1 MMIDDVNPYVES
13 NFSWAEW
20 TPNTT
25 LKLCRVPW
33 DASYRDVVRFVS
45 RETQQEWFEQ
55 LDGMECR
62 PATMHIFNA
71 PARVELPFN
80 EASNWNYLIAYN
92 DYPEL
97 EGPRAWYYFIQR
109 VEYVNAHCTQL
120 VLMLDVW
127 QSFQHDITF
136 GSCYVTRGHI
146 GVANEHQWDDFGR
159 TYLALPEGLDTGSE
173 MVATSQEY
181 KSIVSGQHYDVDGG
195 SLDWVDYGLVVVS
208 TTNLTDDPGTTSSPK
223 LATATGAIFEQETD
237 GCEVYYCESRM
248 AYVANIMALGS
259 LYPWITQG
267 ICAVYMVPKIPD
279 DYVSKCG
286 SRVTEIY
293 GQPVSTDYGNIY
305 SFKSAL
311 DSDLRYEDI
320 LKIGNFRDKF
330 NIPERYRNLKK
341 LYCYPYCVIECSC
354 LNGTVI
360 SYKPED
366 VQSADLTIR
375 ETYTYAPSGA
385 RINFYIPGYN
395 EAGAGTV
402 SPITINGENYGLPID
417 GGEMLSASFG
427 ITNLPHFSVVNNG
440 GALAMANSAYTR
452 QYAQHAAEWT
462 RDKSLASA
470 YTASSNA
477 MWQRAYATRQTNLA
491 NENRTS
497 MNAITANSLNQSL
510 AIGQANTNQMAGL
523 QIEQNIANNN
533 LNGMAGIIGGGAS
546 AVASAASGNI
556 VGGVMGAA
564 SAVGNAFLNS
574 SRMDIANR
582 GISSG
587 AGISNATA
595 AASTSNQ
602 LATNAAQTSQVNAY
616 ATSATNLGNQLSGI
630 ISHANYGLADYAAKG
645 DYQNA
650 IAGINAQVQQ
660 MQLTPPTT
668 SGALGGDMFNLS
680 NGIMGVLVRF
690 KTCAPSALR
699 SVGEYMLRY
708 GYFVQRF
715 ITPPASLECM
725 EKFTFWQMQEAYVR
739 GTLPEEYRLTIKGM
753 FERGVTVWDKPE
765 YIGVTDWA
773 DNEPLP
779 GIGYE

>member
-1 MMIDDVNPYVES
+1 MIDDANPYVES

-45 RETQQEWFEQ
+45 RETQQEWFNK
-55 LDGMECR
+55 LDGVECR

-80 EASNWNYLIAYN
+80 EASNWNYLVAYN

-97 EGPRAWYYFIQR
+97 EGPRAWYYFIQH

-127 QSFQHDITF
+127 QSFQHDITL

-146 GVANEHQWDDFGR
+146 GIANEHQWDDYGR
-159 TYLALPEGLDTGSE
+159 TYLALPEGLDTGAE
-173 MVATSQEY
+173 MVTTNQTY
-181 KSIVSGQHYDVDGG
+181 KSIVNAQHYNLDGG
-195 SLDWVDYGLVVVS
+195 ALDWVDYGIIVVS
-208 TTNLTDDPGTTSSPK
+208 TTNLTDSPGTQSKPS
-223 LATATGAIFEQETD
+223 LQTATGSIFEGATD
-237 GCEVYYCESRM
+237 GCEVYYCDSRM
-248 AYVANIMALGS
+248 AYVANIMALGT
-259 LYPWITQG
+259 LYPWVTQG
-267 ICAVYMVPKIPD
+267 ISAIYMVPKIPQ
-279 DYVSKCG
+279 DYINKYG
-286 SRVTEIY
+286 SEVTKIY
-293 GQPVSTDYGNIY
+293 GSNVSTDYGRIY
-305 SFKSAL
+305 QFKTGI
-311 DSDLRYEDI
+311 DSETRYEDI
-320 LKIGNFRDKF
+320 LNVSNFRDNF
-330 NIPERYRNLKK
+330 NIPSRYRNLKK
-341 LYCYPYCVIECSC
+341 LYCYPYCVVECSS

-360 SYKPED
+360 TYKPED
-366 VQSADLTIR
+366 IQSNNLVIR
-375 ETYTYAPSGA
+375 ETYSFAPSGT
-385 RINFYIPGYN
+385 RINFYIPNYN
-395 EAGAGTV
+395 EAGADTI
-402 SPITINGENYGLPID
+402 SPLNIDGKGYGLPID
-417 GGEMLSASFG
+417 AGEMLDASFG

-452 QYAQHAAEWT
+452 AYAADSAQWT
-462 RDKSLASA
+462 RAKAQASA
-470 YTASSNA
+470 YTDSSNA
-477 MWQRAYATRQTNLA
+477 MWQREYATQQTNLSNA
-491 NENRTS
+491 NRS
-497 MNAITANSLNQSL
+497 AANAITANSLNQSL
-510 AIGQANTNQMAGL
+510 AIAQANTGAMAELTVQTNNMSSGITGL
-523 QIEQNIANNN
+523 QQV
-533 LNGMAGIIGGGAS
+533 GGAVLS
-546 AVASAASGNI
+546 AVSGNVAGAVGGAMGAIGTLAQNGVNNYSTLRSAA
-556 VGGVMGAA
+556 
-564 SAVGNAFLNS
+564 
-574 SRMDIANR
+574 
-582 GISSG
+582 
-587 AGISNATA
+587 ISNHTA
-595 AASTSNQ
+595 AANTANTT
-602 LATNAAQTSQVNAY
+602 ATNAAQTSQANTY
-616 ATSATNLGNQLSGI
+616 ASAATGLSNQLSSV
-630 ISHANYGLADYAAKG
+630 ISQSNLNLANYAAKG

-699 SVGEYMLRY
+699 SAGEYMLRY

-715 ITPPASLECM
+715 LTPPASLECM

-753 FERGVTVWDKPE
+753 FERGVTVWAKPE

-773 DNEPLP
+773 DNNPLP

>member
-1 MMIDDVNPYVES
+1 MIDDANPYVES

-33 DASYRDVVRFVS
+33 DASYRDIVRFVS
-45 RETQQEWFEQ
+45 RETQQEWFDK
-55 LDGMECR
+55 LDGVECR

-80 EASNWNYLIAYN
+80 EASNWNYLVAYN
-92 DYPEL
+92 DYPGL

-127 QSFQHDITF
+127 QSFQHDVTF

-146 GVANEHQWDDFGR
+146 GVANERQWNDYGR

-173 MVATSQEY
+173 MITTSQEY
-181 KSIVSGQHYDVDGG
+181 QSIIEGRHYDIDGG
-195 SLDWVDYGLVVVS
+195 AVDWVDYGLIVVS
-208 TTNLTDDPGTTSSPK
+208 TTNLTDDPGNTSKPK
-223 LATATGAIFEQETD
+223 LTTATGAIFEQETD
-237 GCEVYYCESRM
+237 GCSVYYCENRM
-248 AYVANIMALGS
+248 AYIVNIMALGT
-259 LYPWITQG
+259 LFPWVTQG
-267 ICAVYMVPKIPD
+267 ICAVYMVPKIPQ
-279 DYVSKCG
+279 DYVSRYG
-286 SRVTEIY
+286 HRVTEIY
-293 GQPVSTDYGNIY
+293 GQSVSEEYGNIY
-305 SFKSAL
+305 SFNSSL
-311 DSDLRYEDI
+311 DSDLRYEDVMSVA
-320 LKIGNFRDKF
+320 NFRNKF
-330 NIPERYRNLKK
+330 NIPARYRNLRK
-341 LYCYPYCVIECSC
+341 LYCYPFCVIECSC

-360 SYKPED
+360 TYRPED
-366 VQSADLTIR
+366 IQSDTLTIR

-395 EAGAGTV
+395 EAGADATV
-402 SPITINGENYGLPID
+402 PLRINGKDMGLPID
-417 GGEMLSASFG
+417 GGEMLNASFG

-452 QYAQHAAEWT
+452 AYAQESAQWT
-462 RDKSLASA
+462 RQKALTSA
-470 YTASSNA
+470 NVANSNA
-477 MWQRAYATRQTNLA
+477 ALQREYATRQTNWA
-491 NENRTS
+491 NENRTAT
-497 MNAITANSLNQSL
+497 NAITANSLNQSL
-510 AIGQANTNQMAGL
+510 AIGQNQTNQMANL
-523 QIEQNIANNN
+523 QVEQNIKSNN
-533 LNGMAGIIGGGAS
+533 LNGMAGIIGGGLN
-546 AVASAASGNI
+546 AVASRSPLGAVNA
-556 VGGVMGAA
+556 VGG
-564 SAVGNAFLNS
+564 AFLGS
-574 SRMDIANR
+574 AQTDIANY
-582 GISSG
+582 GINSS
-587 AGISNATA
+587 AAVSNSTA
-595 AASTSNQ
+595 AANTANQ
-602 LATNAAQTSQVNAY
+602 IATNAATTSQANAY
-616 ATSATNLGNQLSGI
+616 ASGATALGNQLNAVVSQ
-630 ISHANYGLADYAAKG
+630 ANYGLASYAAQG
-645 DYQNA
+645 DYQTA

-699 SVGEYMLRY
+699 AAGEYMLRY

-715 ITPPASLECM
+715 VTPPASLECM

-753 FERGVTVWDKPE
+753 FERGVTVWAKPE

>member
-1 MMIDDVNPYVES
+1 MIDDVNSYVES

-45 RETQQEWFEQ
+45 RETQREWFDK
-55 LDGMECR
+55 LDGVECR

-80 EASNWNYLIAYN
+80 EASNWNYLVAYN
-92 DYPEL
+92 DYPGL

-127 QSFQHDITF
+127 QSFQHDVTF

-146 GVANEHQWDDFGR
+146 GVANEHQWDDYGR

-173 MVATSQEY
+173 MVTTSQEY
-181 KSIVSGQHYDVDGG
+181 QSIIEGRHYDIDGG
-195 SLDWVDYGLVVVS
+195 GVDWVDYGLIVVS
-208 TTNLTDDPGTTSSPK
+208 TTNLTDDPGSTSEPK
-223 LATATGAIFEQETD
+223 LTTATGAIFEQETD
-237 GCEVYYCESRM
+237 GCSVYYCENRM
-248 AYVANIMALGS
+248 AYVANIMALGA
-259 LYPWITQG
+259 LFPWITQG
-267 ICAVYMVPKIPD
+267 ICAVYMVPKISQ
-279 DYVSKCG
+279 DYVSRYG
-286 SRVTEIY
+286 HRVTEIY
-293 GQPVSTDYGNIY
+293 GQAVSEEYGNIY
-305 SFKSAL
+305 SFNSSL
-311 DSDLRYEDI
+311 DSDLRYEDVMAI
-320 LKIGNFRDKF
+320 ANFRNKF
-330 NIPERYRNLKK
+330 SIPARYRNLRK
-341 LYCYPYCVIECSC
+341 LYCYPFCVIECSC

-360 SYKPED
+360 TYRPED
-366 VQSADLTIR
+366 IQSDTLTIR

-395 EAGAGTV
+395 ESGASTTV
-402 SPITINGENYGLPID
+402 PLRINGKDMGLPID
-417 GGEMLSASFG
+417 GGEMLDASFG

-452 QYAQHAAEWT
+452 AYAQESAQWT
-462 RDKSLASA
+462 RQKALTSA
-470 YTASSNA
+470 NVANSNA
-477 MWQRAYATRQTNLA
+477 ALQREYATRQTNWA
-491 NENRTS
+491 NENRTAT
-497 MNAITANSLNQSL
+497 NAITANSLNQSL
-510 AIGQANTNQMAGL
+510 AIGQNQTSQMANL
-523 QIEQNIANNN
+523 QVEQNIKSNN
-533 LNGMAGIIGGGAS
+533 LNGMAGIIGGGLN
-546 AVASAASGNI
+546 AVASRSPLGAVNA
-556 VGGVMGAA
+556 VGG
-564 SAVGNAFLNS
+564 AFLGS
-574 SRMDIANR
+574 AHTDIANY
-582 GISSG
+582 GINSS
-587 AGISNATA
+587 AAVSNSTA
-595 AASTSNQ
+595 AANTANQ
-602 LATNAAQTSQVNAY
+602 LATNAAATSQANAY
-616 ATSATNLGNQLSGI
+616 TSGATGLSNQLSAI
-630 ISHANYGLADYAAKG
+630 TSQANYGLASYAAQG

-699 SVGEYMLRY
+699 AAGEYMLRY

-715 ITPPASLECM
+715 VTPPASLECM

-773 DNEPLP
+773 DNKPLP
-779 GIGYE
+779 GISYE

>member
-1 MMIDDVNPYVES
+1 MMIEDVNPYVES

-45 RETQQEWFEQ
+45 RETQEQWFEQ
-55 LDGMECR
+55 VDGVECR
-62 PATMHIFNA
+62 PATMHIFNT

-92 DYPEL
+92 DYPGL
-97 EGPRAWYYFIQR
+97 ETPRAWYYFIQR

-127 QSFQHDITF
+127 QSFQYDITF

-146 GVANEHQWDDFGR
+146 GVANEHQWDDYGR

-173 MVATSQEY
+173 MVTTSQEY
-181 KSIVSGQHYDVDGG
+181 KSIIVGQHYDVDGS

-208 TTNLTDDPGTTSSPK
+208 TTNLTDDPGTTASPK

-237 GCEVYYCESRM
+237 GCAVYYCESRM

-267 ICAVYMVPKIPD
+267 ICAVYMIPKIPD
-279 DYVSKCG
+279 DYVSKYG

-305 SFKSAL
+305 NFSSAL

-320 LKIGNFRDKF
+320 LNIKDFRSRF
-330 NIPERYRNLKK
+330 NVPERYRNLRK

-360 SYKPED
+360 TYRPED
-366 VQSADLTIR
+366 VQSNDLTIR

-395 EAGAGTV
+395 ENGAATV
-402 SPITINGENYGLPID
+402 SPIAIDGKDYGLPID
-417 GGEMLSASFG
+417 GGEMLNASFG

-452 QYAQHAAEWT
+452 AYAQESAQWT
-462 RDKSLASA
+462 RQKALASA
-470 YTASSNA
+470 DVANSNA
-477 MWQRAYATRQTNLA
+477 MWQREYATQQTNWA
-491 NENRTS
+491 NENRTAN
-497 MNAITANSLNQSL
+497 NAITANSLNQSL
-510 AIGQANTNQMAGL
+510 AIGQNQTNQMANL
-523 QIEQNIANNN
+523 QVQQNIKNNN
-533 LNGMAGIIGGGAS
+533 LSGMASIIGGGLN
-546 AVASAASGNI
+546 AVASRSPMGAVNA
-556 VGGVMGAA
+556 VGG
-564 SAVGNAFLNS
+564 AFLGS
-574 SRMDIANR
+574 AQTDIANY
-582 GISSG
+582 GINSS
-587 AGISNATA
+587 AAISNSTA
-595 AASTSNQ
+595 AANTANQ
-602 LATNAAQTSQVNAY
+602 IATNAATTSQANAY
-616 ATSATNLGNQLSGI
+616 ASGATGLNNQLSAI
-630 ISHANYGLADYAAKG
+630 TSQANYGLAAYAAQG

-699 SVGEYMLRY
+699 AAGEYMLRY

-715 ITPPASLECM
+715 LTPPASLECM
-725 EKFTFWQMQEAYVR
+725 EKFTFWQMEEAYVR

-765 YIGVTDWA
+765 YIGTTDWA
-773 DNEPLP
+773 DNNPLP
-779 GIGYE
+779 DIGYE

>member
-1 MMIDDVNPYVES
+1 MIDDVNPIVES

-45 RETQQEWFEQ
+45 RKTQREWFDN
-55 LDGMECR
+55 LDGVECR

-80 EASNWNYLIAYN
+80 EASNWNYLVAYN
-92 DYPEL
+92 DYPGL

-127 QSFQHDITF
+127 QSFQHDVTF

-146 GVANEHQWDDFGR
+146 GVANEHQWDDYGR

-173 MVATSQEY
+173 MVTTSQEY
-181 KSIVSGQHYDVDGG
+181 RSIIEGRHYDIDGG
-195 SLDWVDYGLVVVS
+195 GVDWVDYGLIVVS
-208 TTNLTDDPGTTSSPK
+208 TTNLTDDPGSTSEPK
-223 LATATGAIFEQETD
+223 LTTATGAIFEQETD
-237 GCEVYYCESRM
+237 GCSVYYCENRM
-248 AYVANIMALGS
+248 AYVANIMALGT
-259 LYPWITQG
+259 LFPWITQG
-267 ICAVYMVPKIPD
+267 ICAVYMVPKIPQ
-279 DYVSKCG
+279 DYVSRYG
-286 SRVTEIY
+286 HRVTEIY
-293 GQPVSTDYGNIY
+293 GQAVSEEYGNIY
-305 SFKSAL
+305 SFNSSL
-311 DSDLRYEDI
+311 DSDLRYEDVMSVA
-320 LKIGNFRDKF
+320 NFRNKF
-330 NIPERYRNLKK
+330 NIPARYRNLRK
-341 LYCYPYCVIECSC
+341 LRCYPFCVIECSC

-360 SYKPED
+360 TYRPED
-366 VQSADLTIR
+366 IQSDTLTIR

-395 EAGAGTV
+395 EAGASTTV
-402 SPITINGENYGLPID
+402 PLRINGKDMGLPID
-417 GGEMLSASFG
+417 GGEMLNASFG

-452 QYAQHAAEWT
+452 AYAQESAQWT
-462 RDKSLASA
+462 RQKALTSA
-470 YTASSNA
+470 NVANSNA
-477 MWQRAYATRQTNLA
+477 ALQREYATRQTNWA
-491 NENRTS
+491 NENRTAT
-497 MNAITANSLNQSL
+497 NAITANSLNQSL
-510 AIGQANTNQMAGL
+510 AIGQNQTSQMANL
-523 QIEQNIANNN
+523 QVEQNIKSNN
-533 LNGMAGIIGGGAS
+533 LNGMAGIIGGGLN
-546 AVASAASGNI
+546 AVASRSPLGVVNA
-556 VGGVMGAA
+556 VGG
-564 SAVGNAFLNS
+564 AFLGS
-574 SRMDIANR
+574 ARTDIANY
-582 GISSG
+582 GINSS
-587 AGISNATA
+587 AAVSNSTA
-595 AASTSNQ
+595 AASTANQ
-602 LATNAAQTSQVNAY
+602 LATNAAATSQANAY
-616 ATSATNLGNQLSGI
+616 ASGATGLSNQLSAI
-630 ISHANYGLADYAAKG
+630 TSQANYGLADYAAQG

-699 SVGEYMLRY
+699 AAGEYMLRY

-715 ITPPASLECM
+715 VTPPASLECM

-753 FERGVTVWDKPE
+753 FERGVTVWNRPE

-773 DNEPLP
+773 DNEPLS
-779 GIGYE
+779 GIGYQ

>member
-1 MMIDDVNPYVES
+1 MIDDANPYVES

-45 RETQQEWFEQ
+45 CETQQEWFNK
-55 LDGMECR
+55 LDGVECR

-71 PARVELPFN
+71 PARVELPFS
-80 EASNWNYLIAYN
+80 EASNWNYLVAYN

-97 EGPRAWYYFIQR
+97 EGPRAWYYFIQH

-146 GVANEHQWDDFGR
+146 GVANEHQWDDYGR

-173 MVATSQEY
+173 MVTTEQRY
-181 KSIVSGQHYDVDGG
+181 HSIVSGEHLDTAHGG
-195 SLDWVDYGLVVVS
+195 LNWVDYGVIVVS
-208 TTNLTDDPGTTSSPK
+208 TTDLSKSPGSESTPDLS
-223 LATATGAIFEQETD
+223 TATGSVFEGATD
-237 GCEVYYCESRM
+237 GCNVYYCDSRM
-248 AYVANIMALGS
+248 GYVANVMALGTS
-259 LYPWITQG
+259 YPWVTQG
-267 ICAVYMVPKIPD
+267 ICAVYMVPKIPQ
-279 DYVSKCG
+279 DYINRYG
-286 SRVTEIY
+286 QEVTQIY
-293 GQPVSTDYGNIY
+293 GQSVTTQYGKIY
-305 SFKSAL
+305 SFQSGV
-311 DSDLRYEDI
+311 DSDMRYEDVMTVS
-320 LKIGNFRDKF
+320 NFRNLF
-330 NIPERYRNLKK
+330 NIPQRYHNLRK
-341 LYCYPYCVIECSC
+341 LYCYPYCVVECSC
-354 LNGTVI
+354 LNGTTI
-360 SYKPED
+360 SYRPED
-366 VQSADLTIR
+366 IQSDNLAIR
-375 ETYTYAPSGA
+375 ETYTYAPSGT

-395 EAGAGTV
+395 EAGAATL
-402 SPITINGENYGLPID
+402 SPIQINNQGYGLPID
-417 GGEMLSASFG
+417 GGEMLNASFG

-452 QYAQHAAEWT
+452 AYAADSAQWT
-462 RDKSLASA
+462 RAKAQASA
-470 YTASSNA
+470 YTDSSNA
-477 MWQRAYATRQTNLA
+477 MWQREYATQQTNLSNA
-491 NENRTS
+491 NRS
-497 MNAITANSLNQSL
+497 AANAITANSLNQSL
-510 AIGQANTNQMAGL
+510 AIAQTNTGAMAELTVQTNNMSSGISGL
-523 QIEQNIANNN
+523 QQV
-533 LNGMAGIIGGGAS
+533 GGA
-546 AVASAASGNI
+546 VLSAASGNVAGA
-556 VGGVMGAA
+556 VGGAMGAIGTLA
-564 SAVGNAFLNS
+564 QNGVNNYSTLRSAA
-574 SRMDIANR
+574 
-582 GISSG
+582 
-587 AGISNATA
+587 ISNHTA
-595 AASTSNQ
+595 AANTANTT
-602 LATNAAQTSQVNAY
+602 ATNAAQTSQANTY
-616 ATSATNLGNQLSGI
+616 ASAATGLSNQLSSV
-630 ISHANYGLADYAAKG
+630 ISQSNLNLANYAAKG

-660 MQLTPPTT
+660 MQLTPPTV

-690 KTCAPSALR
+690 KVCAPSALR
-699 SVGEYMLRY
+699 AAGEYMLRY

-715 ITPPASLECM
+715 LTPPASLECM

-753 FERGVTVWDKPE
+753 FERGVTVWGKPE

>member
-1 MMIDDVNPYVES
+1 MINDANPYVES

-33 DASYRDVVRFVS
+33 DASYRDVARFVS
-45 RETQQEWFEQ
+45 RETQREWFDK
-55 LDGMECR
+55 LDGVECR

-92 DYPEL
+92 DYPGL

-127 QSFQHDITF
+127 QSFQHDVTF

-146 GVANEHQWDDFGR
+146 GVANERQWSDYGR

-173 MVATSQEY
+173 MVTTSQEY
-181 KSIVSGQHYDVDGG
+181 RSIIEGQHYDIDGG
-195 SLDWVDYGLVVVS
+195 GVDWVDYGLIVVS
-208 TTNLTDDPGTTSSPK
+208 TTNLTDDPGNVSEPK
-223 LATATGAIFEQETD
+223 LTTATGAIFEQETD
-237 GCEVYYCESRM
+237 GCSVYYCENRM
-248 AYVANIMALGS
+248 AYVANIMAPGTLF
-259 LYPWITQG
+259 PWITQG
-267 ICAVYMVPKIPD
+267 ICAVYMVPKIPQ
-279 DYVSKCG
+279 DYVSRYG
-286 SRVTEIY
+286 HRVTEIY
-293 GQPVSTDYGNIY
+293 GQAVSEEYGNIY
-305 SFKSAL
+305 SFNSSL
-311 DSDLRYEDI
+311 DSDLRYEDVMTI
-320 LKIGNFRDKF
+320 ANFRNKF
-330 NIPERYRNLKK
+330 NVPARYRNLRK
-341 LYCYPYCVIECSC
+341 LYCYPFCVIECSC

-360 SYKPED
+360 TYRPED
-366 VQSADLTIR
+366 IQSDTLTIR

-395 EAGAGTV
+395 EAGASTTV
-402 SPITINGENYGLPID
+402 PLRINGKDMGLPID
-417 GGEMLSASFG
+417 GGEMLNASFG

-452 QYAQHAAEWT
+452 AYAQESAQWT
-462 RDKSLASA
+462 RDKALTSA
-470 YTASSNA
+470 NVANSNA
-477 MWQRAYATRQTNLA
+477 ALQREYATRQTNWA

-497 MNAITANSLNQSL
+497 TNAITANSLNQSL
-510 AIGQANTNQMAGL
+510 AIGQNQTSQMANL
-523 QIEQNIANNN
+523 QVEQNIKSNN
-533 LNGMAGIIGGGAS
+533 LNGMAGIIGGGLNAIAS
-546 AVASAASGNI
+546 HSPLGAVNA
-556 VGGVMGAA
+556 VGG
-564 SAVGNAFLNS
+564 AFLGS
-574 SRMDIANR
+574 ARTDIANY
-582 GISSG
+582 GINSS
-587 AGISNATA
+587 AAVSNSTA
-595 AASTSNQ
+595 AASTANQ
-602 LATNAAQTSQVNAY
+602 LATNAAATSQANAY
-616 ATSATNLGNQLSGI
+616 ASGATALGNQLNAV
-630 ISHANYGLADYAAKG
+630 ISQTNYGLASYAAQG

-699 SVGEYMLRY
+699 AAGEYMLRY

-715 ITPPASLECM
+715 VTPPASLECM

-753 FERGVTVWDKPE
+753 FERGVTVWSKPE

>member
-1 MMIDDVNPYVES
+1 MMIDDANPYVES

-33 DASYRDVVRFVS
+33 DASYRDIVRFVS
-45 RETQQEWFEQ
+45 CETQQEWFDR
-55 LDGMECR
+55 LDGVECR

-80 EASNWNYLIAYN
+80 EASNWNYLVAYN
-92 DYPEL
+92 DYPGL
-97 EGPRAWYYFIQR
+97 ETPRAWYYYIQH

-120 VLMLDVW
+120 TLMLDVW
-127 QSFQHDITF
+127 QSFQFDVTF

-146 GVANEHQWDDFGR
+146 GVANEHQWNDYGR

-173 MVATSQEY
+173 MVTTSQEY
-181 KSIVSGQHYDVDGG
+181 RSIIEGRHYDIDGG
-195 SLDWVDYGLVVVS
+195 GVDWVDYGLIVVS
-208 TTNLTDDPGTTSSPK
+208 TTNLTDDPGNTSEPK
-223 LATATGAIFEQETD
+223 LTTATGAIFEQETD
-237 GCEVYYCESRM
+237 GCSVYYCENRM
-248 AYVANIMALGS
+248 AYVANIMALGT
-259 LYPWITQG
+259 LFPWVTQG
-267 ICAVYMVPKIPD
+267 ICAVYMVPKIPQ
-279 DYVSKCG
+279 DYVSRYG
-286 SRVTEIY
+286 HRVTEIY
-293 GQPVSTDYGNIY
+293 GQAVSEEYGNIY
-305 SFKSAL
+305 SFNSSL
-311 DSDLRYEDI
+311 DSDLRYEDVMTI
-320 LKIGNFRDKF
+320 TNFRDKF
-330 NIPERYRNLKK
+330 NVPVRYRNLRK

-360 SYKPED
+360 TYRPED
-366 VQSADLTIR
+366 IQSDTLTIR

-395 EAGAGTV
+395 EAGASTMV
-402 SPITINGENYGLPID
+402 PLRINGKDMGLPID
-417 GGEMLSASFG
+417 GGEMLNASFG

-452 QYAQHAAEWT
+452 AYAQESAQWT
-462 RDKSLASA
+462 RQKALTSA
-470 YTASSNA
+470 NVANSNA
-477 MWQRAYATRQTNLA
+477 ALQREYATRQTNWA
-491 NENRTS
+491 NENRTAT
-497 MNAITANSLNQSL
+497 NAITANSLNQSL
-510 AIGQANTNQMAGL
+510 AIGQNQTSQMANL
-523 QIEQNIANNN
+523 QVEQNIKSNN
-533 LNGMAGIIGGGAS
+533 LNGMAGIVGGGLNAIAS
-546 AVASAASGNI
+546 RSPLGAVNA
-556 VGGVMGAA
+556 VGG
-564 SAVGNAFLNS
+564 AFLGS
-574 SRMDIANR
+574 AHTDIANY
-582 GISSG
+582 GINSS
-587 AGISNATA
+587 AAVSNSTA
-595 AASTSNQ
+595 AASTANQ
-602 LATNAAQTSQVNAY
+602 LATNAAATSQANAY
-616 ATSATNLGNQLSGI
+616 ASGATGLSNQLSAI
-630 ISHANYGLADYAAKG
+630 TSQANYGLASYAAQG

-699 SVGEYMLRY
+699 AAGEYMLRY

-715 ITPPASLECM
+715 LTPPASLECM

-753 FERGVTVWDKPE
+753 FERGVTVWNKPE

-779 GIGYE
+779 GISYE

>member
-1 MMIDDVNPYVES
+1 MIDDVNPYVES

-45 RETQQEWFEQ
+45 RETQQEWFNK
-55 LDGMECR
+55 LDGVECR

-80 EASNWNYLIAYN
+80 EASNWNYLVAYN
-92 DYPEL
+92 DYPQL

-109 VEYVNAHCTQL
+109 VEYINAHCTQL

-146 GVANEHQWDDFGR
+146 GVANEHQWDNYGR
-159 TYLALPEGLDTGSE
+159 TYLALPEGLDTGAE
-173 MVATSQEY
+173 MVTTNQTY
-181 KSIVSGQHYDVDGG
+181 KSIVNAQHYNIDGG
-195 SLDWVDYGLVVVS
+195 ALDWVDYGIIVVS
-208 TTNLTDDPGTTSSPK
+208 TTNLTDSPGTQSKPS
-223 LATATGAIFEQETD
+223 LQTATGSVFEGATD
-237 GCEVYYCESRM
+237 GCEVYYCDSRM
-248 AYVANIMALGS
+248 AYVANIMALGT
-259 LYPWITQG
+259 LYPWVTQG
-267 ICAVYMVPKIPD
+267 ISAIYMVPKIPQ
-279 DYVSKCG
+279 DYIDKYG
-286 SRVTEIY
+286 AEVTQIY
-293 GQPVSTDYGNIY
+293 GSNVSTEYGKIY
-305 SFKSAL
+305 QFKTGI
-311 DSDLRYEDI
+311 DSEMRYEDI
-320 LKIGNFRDKF
+320 LNVSNFRDNF
-330 NIPERYRNLKK
+330 NIPSRYRNLKK
-341 LYCYPYCVIECSC
+341 LYCYPYCVVECSS

-360 SYKPED
+360 TYKPED
-366 VQSADLTIR
+366 IQSNNLTIR
-375 ETYTYAPSGA
+375 ETYSFAPSGT
-385 RINFYIPGYN
+385 RINFYIPNYN
-395 EAGAGTV
+395 AAGAETI
-402 SPITINGENYGLPID
+402 SPLNIDGKGYGLPID
-417 GGEMLSASFG
+417 GGEMLDASFG

-452 QYAQHAAEWT
+452 AYAADSAQWT
-462 RDKSLASA
+462 RAKAQASA
-470 YTASSNA
+470 YTDSSNA
-477 MWQRAYATRQTNLA
+477 MWQREYATQQTNLSNA
-491 NENRTS
+491 NRS
-497 MNAITANSLNQSL
+497 AANAITANSLNQSL
-510 AIGQANTNQMAGL
+510 AISQANTGAMAELTVQTNNLSSGITGL
-523 QIEQNIANNN
+523 QQV
-533 LNGMAGIIGGGAS
+533 GGAFM
-546 AVASAASGNI
+546 SAASGNVAGAI
-556 VGGVMGAA
+556 GGAMGAIGTMA
-564 SAVGNAFLNS
+564 QNGVNNYSTIKSAA
-574 SRMDIANR
+574 IAN
-582 GISSG
+582 
-587 AGISNATA
+587 NTA
-595 AASTSNQ
+595 AANTANTVS
-602 LATNAAQTSQVNAY
+602 TNAAQTSQANAY
-616 ATSATNLGNQLSGI
+616 ASSATGLSNQLSSVI
-630 ISHANYGLADYAAKG
+630 AQSNLSLANYAAKG

-690 KTCAPSALR
+690 KVCAPSALR
-699 SVGEYMLRY
+699 AAGEYMLRY

>member
-1 MMIDDVNPYVES
+1 MIDDVNPYVES

-33 DASYRDVVRFVS
+33 DASYRDIVRFVS
-45 RETQQEWFEQ
+45 RETQREWFDK
-55 LDGMECR
+55 LDGVECR

-80 EASNWNYLIAYN
+80 EASNWNYLVAYN
-92 DYPEL
+92 DYPGL

-127 QSFQHDITF
+127 QSFQHDVTF

-146 GVANEHQWDDFGR
+146 GVANEHQWSDYGR

-173 MVATSQEY
+173 MVTTSQEY
-181 KSIVSGQHYDVDGG
+181 QSIIEGRHYDIDGG
-195 SLDWVDYGLVVVS
+195 GVDWVDYGLIVVS
-208 TTNLTDDPGTTSSPK
+208 TTNLTDDPGNTSEPK
-223 LATATGAIFEQETD
+223 LTTATGGIFEQETD
-237 GCEVYYCESRM
+237 GCSIYYCENRM
-248 AYVANIMALGS
+248 AYVASIMALGT
-259 LYPWITQG
+259 LFPWVTQG
-267 ICAVYMVPKIPD
+267 ICAVYMVPKIPQ
-279 DYVSKCG
+279 DYVSRYG
-286 SRVTEIY
+286 HRVTEIY
-293 GQPVSTDYGNIY
+293 GQAVSEEYGNIY
-305 SFKSAL
+305 SFNSSL
-311 DSDLRYEDI
+311 DSDLRYEDVMSVA
-320 LKIGNFRDKF
+320 NFRNKF
-330 NIPERYRNLKK
+330 HIPARYRNLRK
-341 LYCYPYCVIECSC
+341 LYCYPYCVVECSC
-354 LNGTVI
+354 LNGTAI
-360 SYKPED
+360 TYRPED
-366 VQSADLTIR
+366 IQSDTLTIR
-375 ETYTYAPSGA
+375 ETYSYAPSGA

-395 EAGAGTV
+395 EAGASTTV
-402 SPITINGENYGLPID
+402 PLRIDGKDMGLPID
-417 GGEMLSASFG
+417 GGEMLNASFG

-440 GALAMANSAYTR
+440 AALAMANSAYTR
-452 QYAQHAAEWT
+452 AYAQESAQWT
-462 RDKSLASA
+462 RDKALTSA
-470 YTASSNA
+470 NATFSNA
-477 MWQRAYATRQTNLA
+477 ALQREYATRQTNWA
-491 NENRTS
+491 NENRTAT
-497 MNAITANSLNQSL
+497 NAITANSLNQSL
-510 AIGQANTNQMAGL
+510 AIGQNQTSQMANL
-523 QIEQNIANNN
+523 QVEQNIKSNN
-533 LNGMAGIIGGGAS
+533 LNGMAGIIGGGLN
-546 AVASAASGNI
+546 AVASLSPLGAVNA
-556 VGGVMGAA
+556 VGG
-564 SAVGNAFLNS
+564 AFLGS
-574 SRMDIANR
+574 AHTDIANY
-582 GISSG
+582 GINSS
-587 AGISNATA
+587 AAVSNSTA
-595 AASTSNQ
+595 AANTANQ
-602 LATNAAQTSQVNAY
+602 IATNAAATSQANAY
-616 ATSATNLGNQLSGI
+616 ASGATALGNQLNAVVSQ
-630 ISHANYGLADYAAKG
+630 ANYGLASYAAQG

-690 KTCAPSALR
+690 KTCAPSAMR
-699 SVGEYMLRY
+699 AAGEYMLRY

-715 ITPPASLECM
+715 VTPPASLECM

>member
-1 MMIDDVNPYVES
+1 MIDDVNPYVES

-33 DASYRDVVRFVS
+33 DASYRDIVRFVS
-45 RETQQEWFEQ
+45 RETQREWFDK
-55 LDGMECR
+55 LDGVECR

-80 EASNWNYLIAYN
+80 EASNWNYLVAYN

-127 QSFQHDITF
+127 QSFQHDVTF

-146 GVANEHQWDDFGR
+146 GVANERQWNDYGR

-173 MVATSQEY
+173 MVTTSQEY
-181 KSIVSGQHYDVDGG
+181 QSIIEGRHYDIDGG
-195 SLDWVDYGLVVVS
+195 GVDWVDYGLIVVS
-208 TTNLTDDPGTTSSPK
+208 TTNLTDDPGNTSEPK
-223 LATATGAIFEQETD
+223 LTTATGAIFEQETD
-237 GCEVYYCESRM
+237 GCSVYYCENRM
-248 AYVANIMALGS
+248 AYVANIMALGT
-259 LYPWITQG
+259 LFPWITQG
-267 ICAVYMVPKIPD
+267 ICAVYMVPKIPQ
-279 DYVSKCG
+279 DYVSRYG
-286 SRVTEIY
+286 HRVTEIY
-293 GQPVSTDYGNIY
+293 GQAVSEEYGNIY
-305 SFKSAL
+305 SFNSSL
-311 DSDLRYEDI
+311 DSDLRYEDVMSVA
-320 LKIGNFRDKF
+320 NFRNKF
-330 NIPERYRNLKK
+330 NIPTRYRNLRK
-341 LYCYPYCVIECSC
+341 LYCYPFCVIECSC

-360 SYKPED
+360 TYRPED
-366 VQSADLTIR
+366 IQSDTLTIR

-395 EAGAGTV
+395 EAGAGTTV
-402 SPITINGENYGLPID
+402 PLRINGKDMGLPID
-417 GGEMLSASFG
+417 GGEMLNASFG

-452 QYAQHAAEWT
+452 AYAQESAQWT
-462 RDKSLASA
+462 REKALTSA
-470 YTASSNA
+470 NVVNSNA
-477 MWQRAYATRQTNLA
+477 ALQREYATRQTNWA
-491 NENRTS
+491 NENRTAT
-497 MNAITANSLNQSL
+497 NAITANSLNQSL
-510 AIGQANTNQMAGL
+510 AIGQNQTSQMANL
-523 QIEQNIANNN
+523 QVEQNIKSNN
-533 LNGMAGIIGGGAS
+533 LNGMAGIIGGGLN
-546 AVASAASGNI
+546 AVASRSPLGAVNA
-556 VGGVMGAA
+556 VGG
-564 SAVGNAFLNS
+564 AFLGS
-574 SRMDIANR
+574 ARTDIANY
-582 GISSG
+582 GINSS
-587 AGISNATA
+587 AAVSNSTA
-595 AASTSNQ
+595 AASTANQ
-602 LATNAAQTSQVNAY
+602 LATNAAATSQANAY
-616 ATSATNLGNQLSGI
+616 ASGATGLSNQLSAI
-630 ISHANYGLADYAAKG
+630 TSQANYGLASYAAQG

-699 SVGEYMLRY
+699 AAGEYMLRY

-715 ITPPASLECM
+715 VTPPASLECM

-753 FERGVTVWDKPE
+753 FERGVTVWNKPE

>member
-1 MMIDDVNPYVES
+1 MIDDVNPIVES

-45 RETQQEWFEQ
+45 RETQEQWFRQ
-55 LDGMECR
+55 VDGVECR
-62 PATMHIFNA
+62 PATMHIFNT
-71 PARVELPFN
+71 PARIELPFN
-80 EASNWNYLIAYN
+80 MASNYNYLVAYN

-127 QSFQHDITF
+127 QSFQHDVTF

-146 GVANEHQWDDFGR
+146 GVANEAQWDDYGR

-173 MVATSQEY
+173 MVTTSQEY
-181 KSIVSGQHYDVDGG
+181 QSIIEGQHYDVDGG
-195 SLDWVDYGLVVVS
+195 SLDWVNYGLIVVS
-208 TTNLTDDPGTTSSPK
+208 TTNLTDDPGTTSAPK

-248 AYVANIMALGS
+248 AYVANIMALGT
-259 LYPWITQG
+259 LYPWVTQG
-267 ICAVYMVPKIPD
+267 ICAVYMVPKIPQ
-279 DYVSKCG
+279 DYVNRYG

-293 GQPVSTDYGNIY
+293 GQSVSTEYGNIY
-305 SFKSAL
+305 KFKSSL

-320 LKIGNFRDKF
+320 MNIADFRNRF
-330 NIPERYRNLKK
+330 NVPARYRNLRK
-341 LYCYPYCVIECSC
+341 LYCYPFCIIECSC

-360 SYKPED
+360 TYRPEN
-366 VQSADLTIR
+366 VQSDALTIR

-395 EAGAGTV
+395 EAGAGT
-402 SPITINGENYGLPID
+402 TIPLRIDGKDMGLPID
-417 GGEMLSASFG
+417 GGEMLNASFG

-452 QYAQHAAEWT
+452 AYAQESAQWT
-462 RDKSLASA
+462 RQKALASA
-470 YTASSNA
+470 DVANSNA
-477 MWQRAYATRQTNLA
+477 MWQREYATQQTNWA
-491 NENRTS
+491 NENRTAN
-497 MNAITANSLNQSL
+497 NAITANSLNQSL
-510 AIGQANTNQMAGL
+510 AIGQNQTNQMANL
-523 QIEQNIANNN
+523 QVQQNIKNNN
-533 LNGMAGIIGGGAS
+533 LNGMASIIGGGLN
-546 AVASAASGNI
+546 AVVSRSLMGGVNS
-556 VGGVMGAA
+556 VGG
-564 SAVGNAFLNS
+564 AFLGS
-574 SRMDIANR
+574 AQMDIANY
-582 GISSG
+582 GVNSS
-587 AGISNATA
+587 ADISNSTA
-595 AASTSNQ
+595 AANTANQ
-602 LATNAAQTSQVNAY
+602 IATNAAATSQANAY
-616 ATSATNLGNQLSGI
+616 ASAATGLSNQLSAI
-630 ISHANYGLADYAAKG
+630 ISQANYGLAAYAAKG
-645 DYQNA
+645 DYQNT

-715 ITPPASLECM
+715 LTPPASLECM

-773 DNEPLP
+773 DNNPLP
-779 GIGYE
+779 GISY

>member
-1 MMIDDVNPYVES
+1 MIDDANPIVES

-33 DASYRDVVRFVS
+33 DASYRDIVRFVS
-45 RETQQEWFEQ
+45 RKTQREWFDN
-55 LDGMECR
+55 LDGVECR

-80 EASNWNYLIAYN
+80 EASNWNYLVAYN
-92 DYPEL
+92 DYPGL

-127 QSFQHDITF
+127 QSFQFDVSF

-146 GVANEHQWDDFGR
+146 GVANEHQWDDYGR

-173 MVATSQEY
+173 MVTTSQEY
-181 KSIVSGQHYDVDGG
+181 RSIIEGRHYDIDGG
-195 SLDWVDYGLVVVS
+195 GVDWVDYGLIVVS
-208 TTNLTDDPGTTSSPK
+208 TTNLTDDPGSTSEPK
-223 LATATGAIFEQETD
+223 LATASGAIFEQETD
-237 GCEVYYCESRM
+237 GCSVYYCENRM
-248 AYVANIMALGS
+248 AYVANIMALGA
-259 LYPWITQG
+259 LFPWVTQG
-267 ICAVYMVPKIPD
+267 ICAVYMVPKIPQ
-279 DYVSKCG
+279 DYVSRYG
-286 SRVTEIY
+286 SRVTKVY
-293 GQPVSTDYGNIY
+293 GQAVSEQYGNIY
-305 SFKSAL
+305 SFNSSL
-311 DSDLRYEDI
+311 DSDLRYEDVMAVT
-320 LKIGNFRDKF
+320 GFRDRF
-330 NIPERYRNLKK
+330 NIPARYRNLRK
-341 LYCYPYCVIECSC
+341 LRCYPFCVIECSC

-360 SYKPED
+360 TYRPED
-366 VQSADLTIR
+366 IQSDTLTVR

-385 RINFYIPGYN
+385 RINFYVPGYN
-395 EAGAGTV
+395 EAGAGTTI
-402 SPITINGENYGLPID
+402 PLRINGKDMGLPID
-417 GGEMLSASFG
+417 GGEMLNASFG

-452 QYAQHAAEWT
+452 AYAQESAQWT
-462 RDKSLASA
+462 RQKALTSA
-470 YTASSNA
+470 NVANSNA
-477 MWQRAYATRQTNLA
+477 ALQREYATRQTNWA
-491 NENRTS
+491 NENRTAT
-497 MNAITANSLNQSL
+497 NAITANSLNQSL
-510 AIGQANTNQMAGL
+510 AIGQNQTSQMANL
-523 QIEQNIANNN
+523 QVEQNIKSNN
-533 LNGMAGIIGGGAS
+533 LNGMAGIIGGGLN
-546 AVASAASGNI
+546 AVASRSPLGVVNA
-556 VGGVMGAA
+556 VGG
-564 SAVGNAFLNS
+564 AFLGS
-574 SRMDIANR
+574 AHTDIANY
-582 GISSG
+582 GINSS
-587 AGISNATA
+587 AAVSNSTA
-595 AASTSNQ
+595 AASTANQ
-602 LATNAAQTSQVNAY
+602 LATNAAATSQANAY
-616 ATSATNLGNQLSGI
+616 ASGATGLSNQLSAI
-630 ISHANYGLADYAAKG
+630 TSQANYGLADYAAQG

-699 SVGEYMLRY
+699 AAGEYMLRY

-715 ITPPASLECM
+715 VTPPASLECM

-753 FERGVTVWDKPE
+753 FERGVTVWNKPE

-773 DNEPLP
+773 DNEPLS
-779 GIGYE
+779 GIGYQ

>member
-1 MMIDDVNPYVES
+1 MIGDANPYVES
-13 NFSWAEW
+13 SFSWAEW

-33 DASYRDVVRFVS
+33 DASYRDIVRFVS
-45 RETQQEWFEQ
+45 RETQREWFDK
-55 LDGMECR
+55 LDGVECR

-80 EASNWNYLIAYN
+80 EASNWNYLVAYN
-92 DYPEL
+92 DYPGL

-109 VEYVNAHCTQL
+109 AEYVNAHCTQL

-127 QSFQHDITF
+127 QSFQHDVTF

-146 GVANEHQWDDFGR
+146 GVANEHQWDDYGR

-173 MVATSQEY
+173 MVTTSQEY
-181 KSIVSGQHYDVDGG
+181 QSIIEGRHYGIDGG
-195 SLDWVDYGLVVVS
+195 AVDWVDYGLIVVS
-208 TTNLTDDPGTTSSPK
+208 TTNLTDDPGSTSEPK
-223 LATATGAIFEQETD
+223 LTTATGAIFEQETD
-237 GCEVYYCESRM
+237 GCSVYYCESRM
-248 AYVANIMALGS
+248 AYVANIMALGT
-259 LYPWITQG
+259 LFPWVTQG
-267 ICAVYMVPKIPD
+267 ICAVYMVPKIPQ
-279 DYVSKCG
+279 DYVSRYG
-286 SRVTEIY
+286 HRVTEIY
-293 GQPVSTDYGNIY
+293 GQAVSEEYGNIY
-305 SFKSAL
+305 SFNSSL

-320 LKIGNFRDKF
+320 MAVANFRNKF
-330 NIPERYRNLKK
+330 NIPVRYRNLRK
-341 LYCYPYCVIECSC
+341 LYCYPFCVIECSC

-360 SYKPED
+360 TYRPED
-366 VQSADLTIR
+366 IQSDTLTVR

-385 RINFYIPGYN
+385 RINFYVPGYN
-395 EAGAGTV
+395 EAGADTTV
-402 SPITINGENYGLPID
+402 PLRINGKDMGLPID
-417 GGEMLSASFG
+417 GGEMLNASFG

-452 QYAQHAAEWT
+452 AYAQESAQWT
-462 RDKSLASA
+462 RQKALTSA
-470 YTASSNA
+470 NVANSNA
-477 MWQRAYATRQTNLA
+477 ALQREYATRQTNWA
-491 NENRTS
+491 NENRTAT
-497 MNAITANSLNQSL
+497 NAITANSLNQSL
-510 AIGQANTNQMAGL
+510 AIGQNQTSQMANL
-523 QIEQNIANNN
+523 QVEQNIKSNN
-533 LNGMAGIIGGGAS
+533 LNGMAGIIGGGLN
-546 AVASAASGNI
+546 AVASRSPLGAVNA
-556 VGGVMGAA
+556 VGG
-564 SAVGNAFLNS
+564 AFLGS
-574 SRMDIANR
+574 AQTDIANY
-582 GISSG
+582 GINSS
-587 AGISNATA
+587 AAVSNSTA
-595 AASTSNQ
+595 AANTANQ
-602 LATNAAQTSQVNAY
+602 IATNAAATSQANAY
-616 ATSATNLGNQLSGI
+616 ASGATALGNQLNAVVSQ
-630 ISHANYGLADYAAKG
+630 ANYGLASYAAQG

-699 SVGEYMLRY
+699 AAGEYMLRY

-715 ITPPASLECM
+715 LTPPASLECM

>member
-1 MMIDDVNPYVES
+1 MIDDVNPYVES

-33 DASYRDVVRFVS
+33 DASYRDIVRFVS
-45 RETQQEWFEQ
+45 RETQRQWFDK
-55 LDGMECR
+55 LDGVECR

-80 EASNWNYLIAYN
+80 EASNWNYLVAYN
-92 DYPEL
+92 DYPGL

-127 QSFQHDITF
+127 QSFQHDVTF

-146 GVANEHQWDDFGR
+146 GVANEHQWGDYGR

-173 MVATSQEY
+173 MITTSQEY
-181 KSIVSGQHYDVDGG
+181 QSIIEGRHYDIDGG
-195 SLDWVDYGLVVVS
+195 GVDWVDYGLIVVS
-208 TTNLTDDPGTTSSPK
+208 TTNLTDDPGNTSDPK
-223 LATATGAIFEQETD
+223 LTTATGAIFEQETD
-237 GCEVYYCESRM
+237 GCSVYYCESRM
-248 AYVANIMALGS
+248 AYVANIMALGT
-259 LYPWITQG
+259 LFPWVTQG
-267 ICAVYMVPKIPD
+267 ICAVYMVPKIPQ
-279 DYVSKCG
+279 DYVSRYG
-286 SRVTEIY
+286 HRVTEIY
-293 GQPVSTDYGNIY
+293 GQAVSEEYGNIY
-305 SFKSAL
+305 SFNSSL
-311 DSDLRYEDI
+311 DSDLRYEDVMSVA
-320 LKIGNFRDKF
+320 NFRNKF
-330 NIPERYRNLKK
+330 HIPARYRNLRK
-341 LYCYPYCVIECSC
+341 LYCYPYCVVECSC
-354 LNGTVI
+354 LNGTAI
-360 SYKPED
+360 TYRPED
-366 VQSADLTIR
+366 IQSDTLTIR

-395 EAGAGTV
+395 EAGASTTV
-402 SPITINGENYGLPID
+402 PLRIDGKDMGLPID
-417 GGEMLSASFG
+417 GGEMLNASFG

-452 QYAQHAAEWT
+452 AYAQESAQWT
-462 RDKSLASA
+462 RQKALTSA
-470 YTASSNA
+470 NVANSNA
-477 MWQRAYATRQTNLA
+477 ALQREYATRQTNWA
-491 NENRTS
+491 NENRTAT
-497 MNAITANSLNQSL
+497 NAITANSLNQSL
-510 AIGQANTNQMAGL
+510 AIGQNQTSQMANL
-523 QIEQNIANNN
+523 QVEQNIKSNN
-533 LNGMAGIIGGGAS
+533 LNGMAGIIGGGLN
-546 AVASAASGNI
+546 AVASRSPLGAVNA
-556 VGGVMGAA
+556 VGG
-564 SAVGNAFLNS
+564 AFLGS
-574 SRMDIANR
+574 AHTDIANY
-582 GISSG
+582 GINSS
-587 AGISNATA
+587 AAVSNSTA
-595 AASTSNQ
+595 AANTANQ
-602 LATNAAQTSQVNAY
+602 IATNAAATSQANAY
-616 ATSATNLGNQLSGI
+616 ASGATALGNQLNAVVSQ
-630 ISHANYGLADYAAKG
+630 ANYGLASYAAQG

-690 KTCAPSALR
+690 KTCAPSAMR
-699 SVGEYMLRY
+699 AAGEYMLRY

-715 ITPPASLECM
+715 ITPPASMECM
-725 EKFTFWQMQEAYVR
+725 EKFTYWQMQEAYVR

>member
-1 MMIDDVNPYVES
+1 MINDANPYVES

-33 DASYRDVVRFVS
+33 DASYRDVARFVS
-45 RETQQEWFEQ
+45 RETQREWFDK
-55 LDGMECR
+55 LDGVECR

-92 DYPEL
+92 DYPGL

-127 QSFQHDITF
+127 QSFQHDVTF

-146 GVANEHQWDDFGR
+146 GVANERQWSDYGR

-173 MVATSQEY
+173 MVTTSQEY
-181 KSIVSGQHYDVDGG
+181 RSIIEGQHYDIDGG
-195 SLDWVDYGLVVVS
+195 GVDWVDYGLIVVS
-208 TTNLTDDPGTTSSPK
+208 TTNLTDDPGNVSEPK
-223 LATATGAIFEQETD
+223 LTTATGAIFEQETD
-237 GCEVYYCESRM
+237 GCSVYYCENRM
-248 AYVANIMALGS
+248 AYVANIMAPGTLF
-259 LYPWITQG
+259 PWITQG
-267 ICAVYMVPKIPD
+267 ICAVYMVPKIPQ
-279 DYVSKCG
+279 DYVSRYG
-286 SRVTEIY
+286 HRVTEIY
-293 GQPVSTDYGNIY
+293 GQAVSEEYGNIY
-305 SFKSAL
+305 SFNSSL
-311 DSDLRYEDI
+311 DSDLRYEDVMTI
-320 LKIGNFRDKF
+320 ANFRNKF
-330 NIPERYRNLKK
+330 NVPARYRNLRK
-341 LYCYPYCVIECSC
+341 LYCYPFCVIECSC

-360 SYKPED
+360 TYRPED
-366 VQSADLTIR
+366 IQSDTLTIR

-395 EAGAGTV
+395 EAGASTTV
-402 SPITINGENYGLPID
+402 PLRVNGKDMGLPID
-417 GGEMLSASFG
+417 GGEMLNASFG

-440 GALAMANSAYTR
+440 GALAMTNSAYTR
-452 QYAQHAAEWT
+452 AYAQESAQWT
-462 RDKSLASA
+462 RDKALTSA
-470 YTASSNA
+470 NVANSNA
-477 MWQRAYATRQTNLA
+477 ALQREYATRQTNWA

-497 MNAITANSLNQSL
+497 TNAITANSLNQSL
-510 AIGQANTNQMAGL
+510 AIGQNQTSQMANL
-523 QIEQNIANNN
+523 QVEQNIKSNN
-533 LNGMAGIIGGGAS
+533 LNGMAGIIGGGLNAIAS
-546 AVASAASGNI
+546 HNPLGVVNA
-556 VGGVMGAA
+556 VGG
-564 SAVGNAFLNS
+564 AFLGS
-574 SRMDIANR
+574 ARTDIANY
-582 GISSG
+582 GINSS
-587 AGISNATA
+587 AAVSNSTA
-595 AASTSNQ
+595 AASTANQ
-602 LATNAAQTSQVNAY
+602 LATNAAATSQANAY
-616 ATSATNLGNQLSGI
+616 ASGATALGNQLNAV
-630 ISHANYGLADYAAKG
+630 ISQANYGLASYAAQG

-699 SVGEYMLRY
+699 AAGEYMLRY

-715 ITPPASLECM
+715 VTPPASLECM

-753 FERGVTVWDKPE
+753 FERGVTVWSKPE

>member
-1 MMIDDVNPYVES
+1 MIDDANPYVES

-33 DASYRDVVRFVS
+33 DASYRDIVRFVS
-45 RETQQEWFEQ
+45 CETQQEWFDR
-55 LDGMECR
+55 LDGVECR

-80 EASNWNYLIAYN
+80 EASNWNYLVAYN
-92 DYPEL
+92 DYPGL
-97 EGPRAWYYFIQR
+97 ETPRAWYYYIQH

-120 VLMLDVW
+120 TLMLDVW
-127 QSFQHDITF
+127 QSFQFDVTF

-146 GVANEHQWDDFGR
+146 GVANEHQWNDYGR

-173 MVATSQEY
+173 MVTTSQEY
-181 KSIVSGQHYDVDGG
+181 RSIIEGRHYDIDGG
-195 SLDWVDYGLVVVS
+195 GVDWVDYGLIVVS
-208 TTNLTDDPGTTSSPK
+208 TTNLTDDPGNTSEPK
-223 LATATGAIFEQETD
+223 LTTATGAIFEQETD
-237 GCEVYYCESRM
+237 GCSVYYCENRM
-248 AYVANIMALGS
+248 AYVANIMALGT
-259 LYPWITQG
+259 LFPWVTQG
-267 ICAVYMVPKIPD
+267 ICAVYMVPKIPQ
-279 DYVSKCG
+279 DYVSRYG
-286 SRVTEIY
+286 HRVTEIY
-293 GQPVSTDYGNIY
+293 GQAVSEEYGNIY
-305 SFKSAL
+305 SFNSSL
-311 DSDLRYEDI
+311 DSDLRYEDVMTI
-320 LKIGNFRDKF
+320 TNFRDKF
-330 NIPERYRNLKK
+330 NVPVRYRNLRK

-360 SYKPED
+360 TYRPED
-366 VQSADLTIR
+366 IQSDTLTIR

-395 EAGAGTV
+395 EAGASTMV
-402 SPITINGENYGLPID
+402 PLRINGKDMGLPID
-417 GGEMLSASFG
+417 GGEMLNASFG

-452 QYAQHAAEWT
+452 AYAQESAQWT
-462 RDKSLASA
+462 RQKALTSA
-470 YTASSNA
+470 NVANSNA
-477 MWQRAYATRQTNLA
+477 ALQREYATRQTNWA
-491 NENRTS
+491 NENRTAT
-497 MNAITANSLNQSL
+497 NAITANSLNQSL
-510 AIGQANTNQMAGL
+510 AIGQNQTSQMANL
-523 QIEQNIANNN
+523 QVEQNIKSNN
-533 LNGMAGIIGGGAS
+533 LNGMAGIVGGGLNAIAS
-546 AVASAASGNI
+546 RSPLGAVNA
-556 VGGVMGAA
+556 VGG
-564 SAVGNAFLNS
+564 AFLGS
-574 SRMDIANR
+574 AHTDIANY
-582 GISSG
+582 GINSS
-587 AGISNATA
+587 AAVSNSTA
-595 AASTSNQ
+595 AASTANQ
-602 LATNAAQTSQVNAY
+602 LATNAAATSQANAY
-616 ATSATNLGNQLSGI
+616 ASGATGLSNQLSAI
-630 ISHANYGLADYAAKG
+630 TSQANYGLASYAAQG

-699 SVGEYMLRY
+699 AAGEYMLRY

-715 ITPPASLECM
+715 LTPPASLECM

-753 FERGVTVWDKPE
+753 FERGVTVWNKPE

-779 GIGYE
+779 GISYE

>member
-1 MMIDDVNPYVES
+1 MIDDVNPYVES

-33 DASYRDVVRFVS
+33 DASYRDIVRFVS
-45 RETQQEWFEQ
+45 RETQREWFDK
-55 LDGMECR
+55 LDGVECR

-80 EASNWNYLIAYN
+80 EASDWNYLVAYN

-127 QSFQHDITF
+127 QSFQHDVTF

-146 GVANEHQWDDFGR
+146 GVANERQWNDFGR

-173 MVATSQEY
+173 MVTTSQEY
-181 KSIVSGQHYDVDGG
+181 QSIIEGRHYDIDGG
-195 SLDWVDYGLVVVS
+195 GVDWVDYGLIVVS
-208 TTNLTDDPGTTSSPK
+208 TTNLTDDPGNISEPK
-223 LATATGAIFEQETD
+223 LTTATGAIFEQETD
-237 GCEVYYCESRM
+237 GCSVYYCENRM
-248 AYVANIMALGS
+248 AYVANIMALGT
-259 LYPWITQG
+259 LFPWITQG
-267 ICAVYMVPKIPD
+267 ICAVYMVPKIPQ
-279 DYVSKCG
+279 DYVSRYG
-286 SRVTEIY
+286 HRVTEIY
-293 GQPVSTDYGNIY
+293 GQAVSEEYGNIY
-305 SFKSAL
+305 SFNSSL
-311 DSDLRYEDI
+311 DSDLRYEDVMSVA
-320 LKIGNFRDKF
+320 NFRNKF
-330 NIPERYRNLKK
+330 NIPARYRNLRK
-341 LYCYPYCVIECSC
+341 LYCYPFCVIECSC

-360 SYKPED
+360 TYRPED
-366 VQSADLTIR
+366 IQSDTLTIR

-385 RINFYIPGYN
+385 RINFYIPEYN
-395 EAGAGTV
+395 KAGASTTV
-402 SPITINGENYGLPID
+402 PLRINGKDMGLPID
-417 GGEMLSASFG
+417 GGEMLNASFG

-452 QYAQHAAEWT
+452 AYAQESAQWT
-462 RDKSLASA
+462 RQKALTSA
-470 YTASSNA
+470 NVANSNA
-477 MWQRAYATRQTNLA
+477 ALQREYATRQTNWA
-491 NENRTS
+491 NENRTAT
-497 MNAITANSLNQSL
+497 NAITANSLNQSL
-510 AIGQANTNQMAGL
+510 AIGQDQTSQMANL
-523 QIEQNIANNN
+523 QVEQNIKSNN
-533 LNGMAGIIGGGAS
+533 LNGMAGIIGGGLN
-546 AVASAASGNI
+546 AVASRSPLGAVNA
-556 VGGVMGAA
+556 VGG
-564 SAVGNAFLNS
+564 AFLGS
-574 SRMDIANR
+574 AQTDIANY
-582 GISSG
+582 GINSS
-587 AGISNATA
+587 AAVANSTA
-595 AASTSNQ
+595 AASTANQ
-602 LATNAAQTSQVNAY
+602 LATNAAATSQANAY
-616 ATSATNLGNQLSGI
+616 ASGATALGNQLNAVVSQ
-630 ISHANYGLADYAAKG
+630 ANYGLASYAAQG

-660 MQLTPPTT
+660 MRLTPPTT

-680 NGIMGVLVRF
+680 NGIMGVLIRF

-699 SVGEYMLRY
+699 AAGEYMLRY

-715 ITPPASLECM
+715 VTPPASLECM

-753 FERGVTVWDKPE
+753 FERGVTVWNKPE

-773 DNEPLP
+773 DNDPLP

>member
-1 MMIDDVNPYVES
+1 MLDDANPYVES

-33 DASYRDVVRFVS
+33 DASYRDIVRFAS
-45 RETQQEWFEQ
+45 RETQQEWFDN
-55 LDGMECR
+55 LDGVECR

-92 DYPEL
+92 DYPGL

-127 QSFQHDITF
+127 QSFQHDVTF

-146 GVANEHQWDDFGR
+146 GVANEHQWDDYGR

-173 MVATSQEY
+173 MVTTSQEY
-181 KSIVSGQHYDVDGG
+181 HSVIEGRHYDIDGG
-195 SLDWVDYGLVVVS
+195 GVDWVDYGLIVVS
-208 TTNLTDDPGTTSSPK
+208 TTNLTDDPGSTSEPK
-223 LATATGAIFEQETD
+223 LATASGAIFEQETD
-237 GCEVYYCESRM
+237 GCSVYYCENRM
-248 AYVANIMALGS
+248 AYVANIMALGA
-259 LYPWITQG
+259 LFPWVTQG
-267 ICAVYMVPKIPD
+267 ICAVYMVPKIPQ
-279 DYVSKCG
+279 DYVSRYG
-286 SRVTEIY
+286 SRVTKIY
-293 GQPVSTDYGNIY
+293 GQAVSEQYGNIY
-305 SFKSAL
+305 SFNSSL
-311 DSDLRYEDI
+311 DSDLRYEDVMAVT
-320 LKIGNFRDKF
+320 GFRDRF
-330 NIPERYRNLKK
+330 NIPARYRNLRK
-341 LYCYPYCVIECSC
+341 LRCYPFCVIECSC

-360 SYKPED
+360 TYRPED
-366 VQSADLTIR
+366 IQSDTLTVR

-385 RINFYIPGYN
+385 RINFYVPGYN
-395 EAGAGTV
+395 EAGASTTI
-402 SPITINGENYGLPID
+402 PLRINGKDMGLPID
-417 GGEMLSASFG
+417 GGEMLNASFG

-452 QYAQHAAEWT
+452 AYAQESAQWT
-462 RDKSLASA
+462 RQKALTSA
-470 YTASSNA
+470 NVANSNA
-477 MWQRAYATRQTNLA
+477 ALQREYATRQTNWA
-491 NENRTS
+491 NENRTAT
-497 MNAITANSLNQSL
+497 NAITANSLNQSL
-510 AIGQANTNQMAGL
+510 AIGQNQTSQMANL
-523 QIEQNIANNN
+523 QVEQNIKSNN
-533 LNGMAGIIGGGAS
+533 LNGMAGIIGGGLN
-546 AVASAASGNI
+546 AVASRSPLGVVNA
-556 VGGVMGAA
+556 VGG
-564 SAVGNAFLNS
+564 AFLGS
-574 SRMDIANR
+574 AHTDIANY
-582 GISSG
+582 GINSS
-587 AGISNATA
+587 AAVSNSTA
-595 AASTSNQ
+595 AASTANQ
-602 LATNAAQTSQVNAY
+602 LATNAAATSQANAY
-616 ATSATNLGNQLSGI
+616 ASGATGLSNQLSAI
-630 ISHANYGLADYAAKG
+630 TSQANYGLADYAAQG

-699 SVGEYMLRY
+699 AAGEYMLRY

-715 ITPPASLECM
+715 VTPPASLECM

-753 FERGVTVWDKPE
+753 FERGVTVWNKPE

-773 DNEPLP
+773 DNEPLS
-779 GIGYE
+779 GIGYQ

>member
-1 MMIDDVNPYVES
+1 MIDDVNPYVES

-33 DASYRDVVRFVS
+33 DASYRDIVRFVS
-45 RETQQEWFEQ
+45 RETQRQWFDK
-55 LDGMECR
+55 LDGVECR

-80 EASNWNYLIAYN
+80 EASNWNYLVAYN
-92 DYPEL
+92 DYPGL

-127 QSFQHDITF
+127 QSFQHDVTF

-146 GVANEHQWDDFGR
+146 GVANEHQWGDYGR

-173 MVATSQEY
+173 MVTTSQEY
-181 KSIVSGQHYDVDGG
+181 QSIIEGRHYDIDGG
-195 SLDWVDYGLVVVS
+195 GVDWVDYGLIVVS
-208 TTNLTDDPGTTSSPK
+208 TTNLTDDPGNTSDPK
-223 LATATGAIFEQETD
+223 LTTATGAIFEQETD
-237 GCEVYYCESRM
+237 GCSVYYCESRM
-248 AYVANIMALGS
+248 AYVANIMALGT
-259 LYPWITQG
+259 LFPWVTQG
-267 ICAVYMVPKIPD
+267 ICAVYMVPKIPQ
-279 DYVSKCG
+279 DYVSRYG
-286 SRVTEIY
+286 HRVTEIY
-293 GQPVSTDYGNIY
+293 GQAVSEEYGNIY
-305 SFKSAL
+305 SFNSSL
-311 DSDLRYEDI
+311 DSDLRYEDVMSVA
-320 LKIGNFRDKF
+320 NFRNKF
-330 NIPERYRNLKK
+330 HIPARYRNLRK
-341 LYCYPYCVIECSC
+341 LYCYPYCVVECSC
-354 LNGTVI
+354 LNGTAI
-360 SYKPED
+360 TYRPED
-366 VQSADLTIR
+366 IQSDTLTIR

-395 EAGAGTV
+395 EAGASTTV
-402 SPITINGENYGLPID
+402 PLRIDGKDMGLPID
-417 GGEMLSASFG
+417 GGEMLNASFG

-452 QYAQHAAEWT
+452 AYAQESAQWT
-462 RDKSLASA
+462 RQKALTSA
-470 YTASSNA
+470 NVANSNA
-477 MWQRAYATRQTNLA
+477 ALQREYATRQTNWA
-491 NENRTS
+491 NENRTAT
-497 MNAITANSLNQSL
+497 NAITANSLNQSL
-510 AIGQANTNQMAGL
+510 AIGQNQTSQMANL
-523 QIEQNIANNN
+523 QVEQNIKSNN
-533 LNGMAGIIGGGAS
+533 LNGMAGIIGGGLN
-546 AVASAASGNI
+546 AVASRSPLGAVNA
-556 VGGVMGAA
+556 VGG
-564 SAVGNAFLNS
+564 AFLGS
-574 SRMDIANR
+574 AHTDIANY
-582 GISSG
+582 GINSS
-587 AGISNATA
+587 AAVSNSTA
-595 AASTSNQ
+595 AANTANQ
-602 LATNAAQTSQVNAY
+602 IATNAAATSQANAY
-616 ATSATNLGNQLSGI
+616 ASGATALGNQLNAVVSQ
-630 ISHANYGLADYAAKG
+630 ANYGLASYAAQG

-690 KTCAPSALR
+690 KTCAPSAMR
-699 SVGEYMLRY
+699 AAGEYMLRY

-715 ITPPASLECM
+715 VTPPASMECM

>member
-1 MMIDDVNPYVES
+1 MIDDANPYVES

-33 DASYRDVVRFVS
+33 DASYRDIVRFAS
-45 RETQQEWFEQ
+45 RETQQEWFDK
-55 LDGMECR
+55 LGGAECR
-62 PATMHIFNA
+62 PATMHVFNT

-80 EASNWNYLIAYN
+80 EASNWNYLVAYN

-127 QSFQHDITF
+127 QSFQHDVTF

-146 GVANEHQWDDFGR
+146 GVANEHQWDDYGR

-173 MVATSQEY
+173 MVTTSQEY
-181 KSIVSGQHYDVDGG
+181 RSIIEGRHHDIDGG
-195 SLDWVDYGLVVVS
+195 GVDWVDYGLIVVS
-208 TTNLTDDPGTTSSPK
+208 TTNLTDDPGSTSEPK
-223 LATATGAIFEQETD
+223 LATASGAIFEQETD
-237 GCEVYYCESRM
+237 GCSVYYCDNRM
-248 AYVANIMALGS
+248 AYVANIMALGT
-259 LYPWITQG
+259 LFPWVTQG
-267 ICAVYMVPKIPD
+267 ICAVYMVPKIPQ
-279 DYVSKCG
+279 DYVSRYG
-286 SRVTEIY
+286 SRVTKIY
-293 GQPVSTDYGNIY
+293 GQTVSEQYGNIY
-305 SFKSAL
+305 SFNSSL
-311 DSDLRYEDI
+311 DSDLRYEDVMAI
-320 LKIGNFRDKF
+320 ANFRNKF
-330 NIPERYRNLKK
+330 NIPARYRNLRK
-341 LYCYPYCVIECSC
+341 LRCYPFCVIECSC

-360 SYKPED
+360 TYRPED
-366 VQSADLTIR
+366 IQSDTLTVR

-395 EAGAGTV
+395 EAGAGTTI
-402 SPITINGENYGLPID
+402 PLRINGKDMGLPID
-417 GGEMLSASFG
+417 GGEMLNASFG

-452 QYAQHAAEWT
+452 AYAQESAQWT
-462 RDKSLASA
+462 RQKALTSA
-470 YTASSNA
+470 NVANSNA
-477 MWQRAYATRQTNLA
+477 ALQREYATRQTNWA
-491 NENRTS
+491 NENRTAN
-497 MNAITANSLNQSL
+497 NAITANSLNQSL
-510 AIGQANTNQMAGL
+510 AIGQNQTSQMANL
-523 QIEQNIANNN
+523 QVEQNIKNNN
-533 LNGMAGIIGGGAS
+533 LNGMAGIIGGGLN
-546 AVASAASGNI
+546 AVASRSPLGVVNA
-556 VGGVMGAA
+556 VGG
-564 SAVGNAFLNS
+564 AFLGS
-574 SRMDIANR
+574 AHTDIANY
-582 GISSG
+582 GINSS
-587 AGISNATA
+587 AAVSNSTA
-595 AASTSNQ
+595 AASTANQ
-602 LATNAAQTSQVNAY
+602 LATNAAATSQANAY
-616 ATSATNLGNQLSGI
+616 ASGATGLSNQLSAI
-630 ISHANYGLADYAAKG
+630 TSQANYGLADYAAQG

-699 SVGEYMLRY
+699 AAGEYMLRY

-715 ITPPASLECM
+715 VTPPASLECM

>member
-1 MMIDDVNPYVES
+1 MIDDANPYVES

-33 DASYRDVVRFVS
+33 DASYRDIVRFVS
-45 RETQQEWFEQ
+45 RETQREWFDK
-55 LDGMECR
+55 LDGVECR

-80 EASNWNYLIAYN
+80 EASNWNYLVAYN
-92 DYPEL
+92 DYPGL
-97 EGPRAWYYFIQR
+97 EGPRAWYYFVQR

-127 QSFQHDITF
+127 QSFQHDVTF

-146 GVANEHQWDDFGR
+146 GVANERQWDDYGR

-173 MVATSQEY
+173 MVTTSQEY
-181 KSIVSGQHYDVDGG
+181 QSIIEGQHYDIDGG
-195 SLDWVDYGLVVVS
+195 GVDWVDYGLIVVS
-208 TTNLTDDPGTTSSPK
+208 TTNLTDDPGSASEPK

-237 GCEVYYCESRM
+237 GCSVYYCENRM
-248 AYVANIMALGS
+248 AYVANIMALGT
-259 LYPWITQG
+259 LFPWVTQG
-267 ICAVYMVPKIPD
+267 ICAVYMVPKIPQ
-279 DYVSKCG
+279 DYVSRYG
-286 SRVTEIY
+286 HRVTEIY
-293 GQPVSTDYGNIY
+293 GQEVSEEYGNIY
-305 SFKSAL
+305 SFNSSL
-311 DSDLRYEDI
+311 DSDLRYEDVMSVA
-320 LKIGNFRDKF
+320 NFRNKF
-330 NIPERYRNLKK
+330 HIPARYRNLRK
-341 LYCYPYCVIECSC
+341 LYCYPFCVVECSC

-360 SYKPED
+360 TYRPED
-366 VQSADLTIR
+366 IQSDTLTVR

-395 EAGAGTV
+395 EAGADTTV
-402 SPITINGENYGLPID
+402 PLRVNGKDMGLPID
-417 GGEMLSASFG
+417 GGEMLNASFG

-440 GALAMANSAYTR
+440 SALAMANSAYTR
-452 QYAQHAAEWT
+452 AYAQESAQWT
-462 RDKSLASA
+462 RQKALTSA
-470 YTASSNA
+470 NVANSNA
-477 MWQRAYATRQTNLA
+477 ALQREYATRQTNWA
-491 NENRTS
+491 NENRTAT
-497 MNAITANSLNQSL
+497 NAITANSLNQSL
-510 AIGQANTNQMAGL
+510 AIGQNQTSQMANL
-523 QIEQNIANNN
+523 QVEQNIKSNN
-533 LNGMAGIIGGGAS
+533 LNGMAGIIGGGLN
-546 AVASAASGNI
+546 AVASRSPLGVVNA
-556 VGGVMGAA
+556 VGG
-564 SAVGNAFLNS
+564 AFLGS
-574 SRMDIANR
+574 AHTDIANY
-582 GISSG
+582 GINSS
-587 AGISNATA
+587 AAVSNSTA
-595 AASTSNQ
+595 AANTANQ
-602 LATNAAQTSQVNAY
+602 IATNAAATSQANAY
-616 ATSATNLGNQLSGI
+616 ASGATALGNQLNAVVSQ
-630 ISHANYGLADYAAKG
+630 ANYGLASYAAQG

-699 SVGEYMLRY
+699 AAGEYMLRY

-753 FERGVTVWDKPE
+753 FERGVTVWNKPE

>member
-1 MMIDDVNPYVES
+1 MIDDANPYVES

-45 RETQQEWFEQ
+45 RETQQEWFDG
-55 LDGMECR
+55 LDGVECR

-80 EASNWNYLIAYN
+80 ETSNWNYLVAYN
-92 DYPEL
+92 DYPGL

-127 QSFQHDITF
+127 QSFQHDVTF

-146 GVANEHQWDDFGR
+146 GIANENQWNDYGR

-173 MVATSQEY
+173 MVTTSQEY
-181 KSIVSGQHYDVDGG
+181 QSIIEGQHYEIDGASVD
-195 SLDWVDYGLVVVS
+195 WIDYGLIVVS
-208 TTNLTDDPGTTSSPK
+208 TTNLTDDPGNVSKPK
-223 LATATGAIFEQETD
+223 LTTATGAIFEQETD
-237 GCEVYYCESRM
+237 GCSVYYCENRM
-248 AYVANIMALGS
+248 AYIANIMAPGTLF
-259 LYPWITQG
+259 PWVTQG
-267 ICAVYMVPKIPD
+267 ICAVYMVPKIPR
-279 DYVSKCG
+279 DYVTRYGSK
-286 SRVTEIY
+286 VTEIY
-293 GQPVSTDYGNIY
+293 GQAVSEEYGDIY
-305 SFKSAL
+305 YFTSSL
-311 DSDLRYEDI
+311 DSDLRYEDVMAI
-320 LKIGNFRDKF
+320 TSFRNRF
-330 NIPERYRNLKK
+330 NIPARYRNLRK

-354 LNGTVI
+354 LNGTVVT
-360 SYKPED
+360 YRPED
-366 VQSADLTIR
+366 IQSDTLTIR

-385 RINFYIPGYN
+385 RINFYVPGYN
-395 EAGAGTV
+395 EAGASTTV
-402 SPITINGENYGLPID
+402 PLRIDGKDMGLPID
-417 GGEMLSASFG
+417 GGEMLNASFG

-440 GALAMANSAYTR
+440 GALAMTNSAYTR
-452 QYAQHAAEWT
+452 AYAQESAQWT
-462 RDKSLASA
+462 REKALTSA
-470 YTASSNA
+470 NVANSNA
-477 MWQRAYATRQTNLA
+477 ALQREYATRQTDWA
-491 NENRTS
+491 NENRTAT
-497 MNAITANSLNQSL
+497 NAITANSLNQSL
-510 AIGQANTNQMAGL
+510 AIGQNQTSQMANL
-523 QIEQNIANNN
+523 QVEQNIKSNN
-533 LNGMAGIIGGGAS
+533 LNGIASIIGGGLN
-546 AVASAASGNI
+546 AVASRNPLSAIN
-556 VGGVMGAA
+556 
-564 SAVGNAFLNS
+564 AVGSAFLGS
-574 SRMDIANR
+574 AQTDIANY
-582 GISSG
+582 GINSS
-587 AGISNATA
+587 AAVSNSTA
-595 AASTSNQ
+595 AANTANQ
-602 LATNAAQTSQVNAY
+602 IATNAAATSQANAY
-616 ATSATNLGNQLSGI
+616 ASGATGLSNQLNALTSQ
-630 ISHANYGLADYAAKG
+630 ANYELASYAAQG
-645 DYQNA
+645 DYQNT

-699 SVGEYMLRY
+699 AAGEYMLRY

-715 ITPPASLECM
+715 VTPPASLECM

-753 FERGVTVWDKPE
+753 FERGVTVWSRPE
-765 YIGVTDWA
+765 DIGVTDWA

>member
-1 MMIDDVNPYVES
+1 MIDDVNPYVES

-33 DASYRDVVRFVS
+33 DASYRDVARFVS
-45 RETQQEWFEQ
+45 RETQQQWFDN
-55 LDGMECR
+55 LDGVECR
-62 PATMHIFNA
+62 PATMHVFNA

-80 EASNWNYLIAYN
+80 EASNWNYLVAYN

-127 QSFQHDITF
+127 QSFQHDVTF

-146 GVANEHQWDDFGR
+146 GVANEHQWDDYGR
-159 TYLALPEGLDTGSE
+159 TYLALPEGLDTGAE
-173 MVATSQEY
+173 MVTTNQTY
-181 KSIVSGQHYDVDGG
+181 KSIVNAQHYNLDGG
-195 SLDWVDYGLVVVS
+195 TLDWVDYGIIVVS
-208 TTNLTDDPGTTSSPK
+208 TTNLTDSPGTQSKPS
-223 LATATGAIFEQETD
+223 LQTATGSIFEGATD
-237 GCEVYYCESRM
+237 GCEVYYCDSRM
-248 AYVANIMALGS
+248 AYVANIMALGT
-259 LYPWITQG
+259 LYPWVTQG
-267 ICAVYMVPKIPD
+267 ISAIYMVPKIPQ
-279 DYVSKCG
+279 DYINKYG
-286 SRVTEIY
+286 AEVTKIY
-293 GQPVSTDYGNIY
+293 GSNVSTDYGKIY
-305 SFKSAL
+305 QFKTGI
-311 DSDLRYEDI
+311 DSEMRYEDI
-320 LKIGNFRDKF
+320 LDVSNFRDNF
-330 NIPERYRNLKK
+330 NIPSRYRNLKK
-341 LYCYPYCVIECSC
+341 LYCYPYCVVECSS

-360 SYKPED
+360 TYKPED
-366 VQSADLTIR
+366 IQSNNLTIR
-375 ETYTYAPSGA
+375 ETYSFAPSGT
-385 RINFYIPGYN
+385 RINFYIPNYN
-395 EAGAGTV
+395 EAGAATI
-402 SPITINGENYGLPID
+402 SPLDIDGKGYGLPID
-417 GGEMLSASFG
+417 GGEMLDASFG

-452 QYAQHAAEWT
+452 AYAADSAQWT
-462 RDKSLASA
+462 RAKAQASA
-470 YTASSNA
+470 YTDSSNT
-477 MWQRAYATRQTNLA
+477 MWQREYATQQTNLSNA
-491 NENRTS
+491 NRS
-497 MNAITANSLNQSL
+497 AANAITANSLNQSL
-510 AIGQANTNQMAGL
+510 AIVQANTGAMAELAVQTNNMSSGISGL
-523 QIEQNIANNN
+523 QQV
-533 LNGMAGIIGGGAS
+533 GGA
-546 AVASAASGNI
+546 VLSAASGSVAGA
-556 VGGVMGAA
+556 VGGAMGAIGTLAQNGVNNYSTLRSAAISNHTA
-564 SAVGNAFLNS
+564 SANT
-574 SRMDIANR
+574 AN
-582 GISSG
+582 
-587 AGISNATA
+587 T
-595 AASTSNQ
+595 T
-602 LATNAAQTSQVNAY
+602 ATNAAQTSQANTY
-616 ATSATNLGNQLSGI
+616 ASAATGLSNQLSSV
-630 ISHANYGLADYAAKG
+630 ISQSNLNLANYAAKG

-699 SVGEYMLRY
+699 SAGEYMLRY

-753 FERGVTVWDKPE
+753 FERGVTVWAKPE

-773 DNEPLP
+773 DNNPLP

>member
-1 MMIDDVNPYVES
+1 MTDDANPYVES

-33 DASYRDVVRFVS
+33 DASYRDIARFVS
-45 RETQQEWFEQ
+45 RETQQEWFDK
-55 LDGMECR
+55 LDGVECR

-80 EASNWNYLIAYN
+80 EASNWNYLVAYN
-92 DYPEL
+92 DYPDL

-146 GVANEHQWDDFGR
+146 GIANEHQWDDYGR

-173 MVATSQEY
+173 MVTTSQEY
-181 KSIVSGQHYDVDGG
+181 RSIIEGRHYDIDGG
-195 SLDWVDYGLVVVS
+195 GVDWVDYGLIVVS
-208 TTNLTDDPGTTSSPK
+208 TTNLTDDPGNISKPK
-223 LATATGAIFEQETD
+223 LTTATGAIFEQETD
-237 GCEVYYCESRM
+237 GCSVYYCENRM
-248 AYVANIMALGS
+248 AYIANIISLGT
-259 LYPWITQG
+259 LFPWVTQG
-267 ICAVYMVPKIPD
+267 ICAVYMVPKIPQ
-279 DYVSKCG
+279 DYVSRYG
-286 SRVTEIY
+286 RRVTEIY
-293 GQPVSTDYGNIY
+293 GQQVSEEYGGIY
-305 SFKSAL
+305 SFNSSL
-311 DSDLRYEDI
+311 DSDLRYEDVMSI
-320 LKIGNFRDKF
+320 ANFRNKF
-330 NIPERYRNLKK
+330 NIPDRYRNLRK
-341 LYCYPYCVIECSC
+341 LYCYPFCIIECSC
-354 LNGTVI
+354 LNGTAI
-360 SYKPED
+360 TYRPED
-366 VQSADLTIR
+366 IQSDTLTIR
-375 ETYTYAPSGA
+375 ETYSYAPSGA

-395 EAGAGTV
+395 EAGASTTV
-402 SPITINGENYGLPID
+402 PLRINGEDMGLPID
-417 GGEMLSASFG
+417 GGEMLNASFG

-452 QYAQHAAEWT
+452 AYAQESAQWT
-462 RDKSLASA
+462 RQKALTSA
-470 YTASSNA
+470 NVANSNA
-477 MWQRAYATRQTNLA
+477 ALQREYATRQTNWA
-491 NENRTS
+491 NENRTAT
-497 MNAITANSLNQSL
+497 NAITANSLNQSL
-510 AIGQANTNQMAGL
+510 AIGQNQTSQMANL
-523 QIEQNIANNN
+523 QVEQNIKSNN
-533 LNGMAGIIGGGAS
+533 LNGMAGVIGGGLN
-546 AVASAASGNI
+546 AVASRSPLGAVNA
-556 VGGVMGAA
+556 VGG
-564 SAVGNAFLNS
+564 AFLGS
-574 SRMDIANR
+574 AQTDIANY
-582 GISSG
+582 GINSS
-587 AGISNATA
+587 AAVSNSTA
-595 AASTSNQ
+595 AASTANQ
-602 LATNAAQTSQVNAY
+602 LATNAAATSQANAY
-616 ATSATNLGNQLSGI
+616 ASGATGLSNQLSAI
-630 ISHANYGLADYAAKG
+630 TSQANYGLASYAAQG

-699 SVGEYMLRY
+699 AAGEYMLRY

-715 ITPPASLECM
+715 LTPPASLECM

-753 FERGVTVWDKPE
+753 FEHGVTVWNKPE

-779 GIGYE
+779 SIGYE

>member
-1 MMIDDVNPYVES
+1 MIDDANLYVES

-33 DASYRDVVRFVS
+33 DASYRDIVRFVS
-45 RETQQEWFEQ
+45 RETQQEWFDE
-55 LDGMECR
+55 LDGVECR

-80 EASNWNYLIAYN
+80 EASNWNYLMAYN
-92 DYPEL
+92 DYPGL
-97 EGPRAWYYFIQR
+97 ERPRAWYYFIQR

-127 QSFQHDITF
+127 QSFQHDVTF

-146 GVANEHQWDDFGR
+146 GIANEHQWDDYGR

-173 MVATSQEY
+173 MVTTSQEY
-181 KSIVSGQHYDVDGG
+181 RSIIEGQHYDIDGG
-195 SLDWVDYGLVVVS
+195 SVDWVDYGLIVVS
-208 TTNLTDDPGTTSSPK
+208 TTNLTDDPGSTSEPK
-223 LATATGAIFEQETD
+223 LTTATGAIFEQETD
-237 GCEVYYCESRM
+237 GCSVYYCENRM
-248 AYVANIMALGS
+248 AYVVNIMALGT
-259 LYPWITQG
+259 LFPWVTQG
-267 ICAVYMVPKIPD
+267 ICAVYMVPKIPR
-279 DYVSKCG
+279 DYVTRYGFK
-286 SRVTEIY
+286 VTEIY
-293 GQPVSTDYGNIY
+293 GQAVSEEYGSIY
-305 SFKSAL
+305 SFNSSI
-311 DSDLRYEDI
+311 DSDLRYEDVMAI
-320 LKIGNFRDKF
+320 PNFRDRF
-330 NIPERYRNLKK
+330 DIPDRYRNLRK

-360 SYKPED
+360 TYRPED
-366 VQSADLTIR
+366 IQSDMLTIR

-395 EAGAGTV
+395 EAGADTTV
-402 SPITINGENYGLPID
+402 PLRINGKDMGLPID
-417 GGEMLSASFG
+417 GGEMLNASFG

-440 GALAMANSAYTR
+440 CALAMANSAYTR
-452 QYAQHAAEWT
+452 AYAQESAQWT
-462 RDKSLASA
+462 RDKALTSA
-470 YTASSNA
+470 NVANSNA
-477 MWQRAYATRQTNLA
+477 ALQREYATRQTNWA
-491 NENRTS
+491 NENRTAT
-497 MNAITANSLNQSL
+497 NAITANSLNQSL
-510 AIGQANTNQMAGL
+510 AIGQNQTNQMANL
-523 QIEQNIANNN
+523 QVQQNIKSNN
-533 LNGMAGIIGGGAS
+533 LNGMASIIGGGLN
-546 AVASAASGNI
+546 AVASLSPL
-556 VGGVMGAA
+556 GVAN
-564 SAVGNAFLNS
+564 AVGSAFLGS
-574 SRMDIANR
+574 AQTDIANY
-582 GISSG
+582 GINSS
-587 AGISNATA
+587 AAISNSTA
-595 AASTSNQ
+595 AASTANQ
-602 LATNAAQTSQVNAY
+602 LATNAAATSQANAY
-616 ATSATNLGNQLSGI
+616 ASGATGLSNQLSAI
-630 ISHANYGLADYAAKG
+630 TSQANYGLASYAAQG

-699 SVGEYMLRY
+699 AAGEYMLRY

-715 ITPPASLECM
+715 VTPPTSLECM

-753 FERGVTVWDKPE
+753 FERGVTVWNKPE

>member
-1 MMIDDVNPYVES
+1 MIDDANPYVES
-13 NFSWAEW
+13 NFSWAQW

-33 DASYRDVVRFVS
+33 DASYRDIVRFAS
-45 RETQQEWFEQ
+45 RETQQEWFDK
-55 LDGMECR
+55 LDGVECR
-62 PATMHIFNA
+62 PATMHVFNT

-80 EASNWNYLIAYN
+80 EASNWNYLVAYN

-127 QSFQHDITF
+127 QSFQHDVTF

-146 GVANEHQWDDFGR
+146 GVANEHQWDDYGR

-173 MVATSQEY
+173 MVTTSQEY
-181 KSIVSGQHYDVDGG
+181 RSIIEGRHYDIDGG
-195 SLDWVDYGLVVVS
+195 GVDWVDYGLIVVS
-208 TTNLTDDPGTTSSPK
+208 TTNLTDDPGSTSEPK
-223 LATATGAIFEQETD
+223 LATARGAIFEQETD
-237 GCEVYYCESRM
+237 GCSVYYCENRM
-248 AYVANIMALGS
+248 AYVANIMALGT
-259 LYPWITQG
+259 LFPWVTQG
-267 ICAVYMVPKIPD
+267 ICAVYMVPKIPQ
-279 DYVSKCG
+279 DYVSRYG
-286 SRVTEIY
+286 SRVTKIY
-293 GQPVSTDYGNIY
+293 GQTVSEQYGNIY
-305 SFKSAL
+305 SFNSSL
-311 DSDLRYEDI
+311 DSDLRYEDVMAI
-320 LKIGNFRDKF
+320 ANFRNKF
-330 NIPERYRNLKK
+330 NIPARYRNLRK
-341 LYCYPYCVIECSC
+341 LRCYPFCVIECSC

-360 SYKPED
+360 TYRPED
-366 VQSADLTIR
+366 IQSDTLTVR

-395 EAGAGTV
+395 EAGAGTTI
-402 SPITINGENYGLPID
+402 PLRINGKDMGLPID
-417 GGEMLSASFG
+417 GGEMLNASFG

-452 QYAQHAAEWT
+452 AYAQESAQWT
-462 RDKSLASA
+462 RQKALTSA
-470 YTASSNA
+470 NVANSNA
-477 MWQRAYATRQTNLA
+477 ALQREYATRQTNWA
-491 NENRTS
+491 NENRTAT
-497 MNAITANSLNQSL
+497 NAITANSLNQSL
-510 AIGQANTNQMAGL
+510 AIGQNQTSQMANL
-523 QIEQNIANNN
+523 QVEQNIKNNN
-533 LNGMAGIIGGGAS
+533 LNGMAGIIGGGLN
-546 AVASAASGNI
+546 AVASRSPLGVVNA
-556 VGGVMGAA
+556 VGG
-564 SAVGNAFLNS
+564 AFLGS
-574 SRMDIANR
+574 AHTDIANY
-582 GISSG
+582 GVNSS
-587 AGISNATA
+587 AAVSNSTA
-595 AASTSNQ
+595 AASTANQ
-602 LATNAAQTSQVNAY
+602 LATNAAATSQANAY
-616 ATSATNLGNQLSGI
+616 ASGATGLSNQLSAI
-630 ISHANYGLADYAAKG
+630 TSQANYGLADYAAQG

-699 SVGEYMLRY
+699 AAGEYMLRY

-715 ITPPASLECM
+715 VTPPASLECM

-753 FERGVTVWDKPE
+753 FERGVTVWNKPE

>member
-1 MMIDDVNPYVES
+1 MIDDVNPYVEN

-45 RETQQEWFEQ
+45 RETQQEWFEK
-55 LDGMECR
+55 LEGVECR

-80 EASNWNYLIAYN
+80 EASNWNYLVAYN

-127 QSFQHDITF
+127 QSFQHDITL

-146 GVANEHQWDDFGR
+146 GIANEHQWDDYGR
-159 TYLALPEGLDTGSE
+159 TYLALPEGLDTGAE
-173 MVATSQEY
+173 MVTTNQTY
-181 KSIVSGQHYDVDGG
+181 KSIVNAQHYNLDGG
-195 SLDWVDYGLVVVS
+195 SIDWVDYGIIVVS
-208 TTNLTDDPGTTSSPK
+208 TTNLTDSPGTQSKPS
-223 LATATGAIFEQETD
+223 LQTATGSIFEGATD
-237 GCEVYYCESRM
+237 GCEVYYCDSRM
-248 AYVANIMALGS
+248 AYVANIMALGT
-259 LYPWITQG
+259 LYPWVTQG
-267 ICAVYMVPKIPD
+267 ISAIYMVPKIPQ
-279 DYVSKCG
+279 DYINKYG
-286 SRVTEIY
+286 TEVTKIY
-293 GQPVSTDYGNIY
+293 GSNVTTEYGKIY
-305 SFKSAL
+305 QFKTGI
-311 DSDLRYEDI
+311 DSEMRYEDI
-320 LKIGNFRDKF
+320 INVSNFRDNF
-330 NIPERYRNLKK
+330 NIPSRYRNLKK
-341 LYCYPYCVIECSC
+341 LYCYPYCVVECSS

-360 SYKPED
+360 TYKPED
-366 VQSADLTIR
+366 IQSNNLVIR
-375 ETYTYAPSGA
+375 ETYSFAPSGT
-385 RINFYIPGYN
+385 RINFYIPYYN
-395 EAGAGTV
+395 EAGADTI
-402 SPITINGENYGLPID
+402 SPLNIDGKGYGLPID
-417 GGEMLSASFG
+417 GGEMLDASFG

-452 QYAQHAAEWT
+452 AYAADSAQWT
-462 RDKSLASA
+462 RAKAQASA
-470 YTASSNA
+470 YTDSSNA
-477 MWQRAYATRQTNLA
+477 MWQREYATQQTNLSNA
-491 NENRTS
+491 NRS
-497 MNAITANSLNQSL
+497 AANAITANSLNQSL
-510 AIGQANTNQMAGL
+510 AISQANTGAMAELTVQTNNLSSGITGL
-523 QIEQNIANNN
+523 QQV
-533 LNGMAGIIGGGAS
+533 GGAFM
-546 AVASAASGNI
+546 SAASGNVAGVI
-556 VGGVMGAA
+556 GGAMGAIGTMA
-564 SAVGNAFLNS
+564 QNGVNNYSTIKSAA
-574 SRMDIANR
+574 IAN
-582 GISSG
+582 
-587 AGISNATA
+587 NTA
-595 AASTSNQ
+595 AANTANTVS
-602 LATNAAQTSQVNAY
+602 TNAAQTSQANAY
-616 ATSATNLGNQLSGI
+616 ASSATGLSNQLSSVI
-630 ISHANYGLADYAAKG
+630 AQSNLSLANYAAKG

-699 SVGEYMLRY
+699 AAGEYMLRY

-753 FERGVTVWDKPE
+753 FERGVTVWAKPE

-773 DNEPLP
+773 DNNPLP

>member
-1 MMIDDVNPYVES
+1 MIDDVNPYVES

-45 RETQQEWFEQ
+45 RETQQQWFDN
-55 LDGMECR
+55 LDGVECR
-62 PATMHIFNA
+62 PATMHVFNA

-80 EASNWNYLIAYN
+80 EASNWNYLVAYN

-127 QSFQHDITF
+127 QSFQHDVTF

-146 GVANEHQWDDFGR
+146 GVANEHQWDDYGR
-159 TYLALPEGLDTGSE
+159 TYLALPEGLDTGAE
-173 MVATSQEY
+173 MVTTNQTY
-181 KSIVSGQHYDVDGG
+181 KSIVNAQHYNLDGG
-195 SLDWVDYGLVVVS
+195 TLDWVDYGIIVVS
-208 TTNLTDDPGTTSSPK
+208 TTNLTDSPGTQSKPS
-223 LATATGAIFEQETD
+223 LQTATGSIFEGATD
-237 GCEVYYCESRM
+237 GCEVYYCDSRM
-248 AYVANIMALGS
+248 AYVANIMALGT
-259 LYPWITQG
+259 LYPWVTQG
-267 ICAVYMVPKIPD
+267 ISAIYMVPKIPQ
-279 DYVSKCG
+279 DYINKYG
-286 SRVTEIY
+286 AEVTKIY
-293 GQPVSTDYGNIY
+293 GSNVSTDYGKIY
-305 SFKSAL
+305 QFKTGI
-311 DSDLRYEDI
+311 DSEMRYEDI
-320 LKIGNFRDKF
+320 LDVSNFRDNF
-330 NIPERYRNLKK
+330 NIPSRYRNLKK
-341 LYCYPYCVIECSC
+341 LYCYPYCVVECSS

-360 SYKPED
+360 TYKPED
-366 VQSADLTIR
+366 IQSNNLTIR
-375 ETYTYAPSGA
+375 ETYSFAPSGT
-385 RINFYIPGYN
+385 RINFYIPNYN
-395 EAGAGTV
+395 EAGAATI
-402 SPITINGENYGLPID
+402 SPLDIDGKGYGLPID
-417 GGEMLSASFG
+417 GGEMLDASFG

-452 QYAQHAAEWT
+452 AYAADSAQWT
-462 RDKSLASA
+462 RAKAQASA
-470 YTASSNA
+470 YTDSSNT
-477 MWQRAYATRQTNLA
+477 MWQREYATQQTNLSNA
-491 NENRTS
+491 NRS
-497 MNAITANSLNQSL
+497 AANAITANSLNQSL
-510 AIGQANTNQMAGL
+510 AIVQANTGAMAELAVQTNNMSSGISGL
-523 QIEQNIANNN
+523 QQV
-533 LNGMAGIIGGGAS
+533 GGA
-546 AVASAASGNI
+546 VLSAASGSVAGA
-556 VGGVMGAA
+556 VGGAMGAIGTLAQNGVNNYSTLRSAAISNHTA
-564 SAVGNAFLNS
+564 SANT
-574 SRMDIANR
+574 AN
-582 GISSG
+582 
-587 AGISNATA
+587 T
-595 AASTSNQ
+595 T
-602 LATNAAQTSQVNAY
+602 ATNAAQTSQANTY
-616 ATSATNLGNQLSGI
+616 ASAATGLSNQLSSV
-630 ISHANYGLADYAAKG
+630 ISQSNLNLANYAAKG

-699 SVGEYMLRY
+699 SAGEYMLRY

-753 FERGVTVWDKPE
+753 FERGVTVWAKPE

-773 DNEPLP
+773 DNNPLP